1 MSTRGLIAI
10 EDANGTCRAIYCH
23 HDMYEEGAGT
33 VLLENYKT
41 KEDVEK
47 LLALGDLSSLD
58 ETPEECFAYHRDRG
72 EELSGPYEWKNRH
85 ELAKDGWKF
94 CTAEY
99 VYLFVLGEWLVSRC
113 ENPQKWLRVED
124 ALKELESADS

>member
-23 HDMYEEGAGT
+23 HDMYEKGAGI

-47 LLALGDLSSLD
+47 LLALGDLSSLR
-58 ETPEECFAYHRDRG
+58 ETPEKCFAYHRDRG
-72 EELSGPYEWKNRH
+72 EELSEPSVWANRS
-85 ELAKDGWKF
+85 ELAEKAWDYAN
-94 CTAEY
+94 AEY
-99 VYLFVLGEWLVSRC
+99 TYLFVLGEWLVSRC
-113 ENPQKWLRVED
+113 ENPQKWIRVKG
-124 ALKELESADS
+124 AIKEVENE